1 MLKALALATSFAC
14 VASSAMAGA
23 PNILGDYAISIST
36 ICQETLAL
44 TKKAGNVTDIKR
56 LGAAQFEERLVQ
68 ANFNAN
74 QTFTFKGTKVFGDN
88 TIIQGQAGILA
99 KQAVDNQAVAKPFF
113 ADDVKLILNGKTYNL
128 VYGAVDGTS
137 AVSFIFQRLEGKCA
151 VKGIALRQ

>member
-44 TKKAGNVTDIKR
+44 TKSGANVTDVKR
-56 LGAAQFEERLVQ
+56 VGAAQFQESLVQ
-68 ANFNAN
+68 VNFAN
-74 QTFTFKGTKVFGDN
+74 QKFTYKGTKVFGDN
-88 TIIQGQAGILA
+88 TIIQGKAGILA
-99 KQAVDNQAVAKPFF
+99 KQTVDNQAVPKPYF
-113 ADDVKLILNGKTYNL
+113 ADDVKLILNGKTYSL

-137 AVSFIFQRLEGKCA
+137 AASFIFQRLEGKCA
-151 VKGIALRQ
+151 VKGIALRQN